1 MKKTLITSILSCCAV
16 FILLTAFDSGATQQ
30 EQVQKINDLLNERLD
45 AFRTAKEQ
53 ECKDRAMEV
62 AVVRADSMMNASSV
76 KSVVRKKPTYNTK
89 GSTPTVEAPT
99 PPPPPPT
106 TTTTT
111 TPSPPPV
118 APKDATR
125 EEQKAGTATRKKTDA
140 VKKAE
145 QDTRREVQKKS
156 TSTGRRKRSGGN

>member
-106 TTTTT
+106 TA
-111 TPSPPPV
+111 PAPPPV
-118 APKDATR
+118 APKDVTR
-125 EEQKAGTATRKKTDA
+125 EEQKAGTATRKRTDS

-145 QDTRREVQKKS
+145 QDARREAQKKA
-156 TSTGRRKRSGGN
+156 TATGRRKRGN